1 MRRSRPVNSEKGDL
15 HCLID
20 IAIEAYRKQDKR
32 SALIAINLAFRRLA
46 SARATQACRANSLT
60 GGRPEQPFKYLPFR
74 RE

>member
-1 MRRSRPVNSEKGDL
+1 MRRSRPVNSEKGEL

-20 IAIEAYRKQDKR
+20 IAIEAFRKQDKR

-46 SARATQACRANSLT
+46 AARASKACDHSPT
-60 GGRPEQPFKYLPFR
+60 KGQPEQPFKYLPYR